1 MKKLKMLTNQKLTF
15 EEGYFT
21 IGGFFLSTPKG
32 FYSLAQRGVVFTNKK
47 ALLIDLKRGFLL
59 FVGAISICSN
69 AYFVV

>member
-1 MKKLKMLTNQKLTF
+1 MKKLKMIQNQKLTF

-47 ALLIDLKRGFLL
+47 ALLIDL
-59 FVGAISICSN
+59 
-69 AYFVV
+69 